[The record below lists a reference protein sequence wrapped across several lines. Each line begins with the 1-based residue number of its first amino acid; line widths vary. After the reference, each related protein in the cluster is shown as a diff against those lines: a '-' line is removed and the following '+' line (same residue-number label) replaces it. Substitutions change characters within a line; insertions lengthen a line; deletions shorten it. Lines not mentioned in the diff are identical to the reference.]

1 MTRLL
6 FFLITTVMTLTLVLT
21 SCSAAEEPLEPN
33 QYRVTYYYYM
43 ISNNSV
49 GNDWMRDVTCDGV
62 RVRSGDVLTLSNS
75 FSFRCKITEDDT
87 SPDVGYKTVSF
98 TGLQIGEKQERTVRI
113 VITEDKGRYAGNTAT
128 WEVTVTVE
136 RLS

>member
-6 FFLITTVMTLTLVLT
+6 SFLITTVMTLTLVLT
-21 SCSAAEEPLEPN
+21 SCSAAEEPLKPN

-98 TGLQIGEKQERTVRI
+98 AGLQIGEKQENTVRI